1 MMTQSRFYSLL
12 HDVYNILSLHRYI
25 GATTPKLLPL
35 KKDFLWRNTTVVR
48 DCMPQ
53 NFFRFMNTYFYPTKH
68 GCICLNIQY
77 FDRKNNSKT
86 QIKEFSH
93 RSFQLHEFTNFISF
107 PTNIIIIEMI
117 YSFFLAFFF
126 RDEMG

>member
-1 MMTQSRFYSLL
+1 MTQSRFYSLL

-25 GATTPKLLPL
+25 GATTPKPLPL

-77 FDRKNNSKT
+77 FDRKKINLIDLFSFISKD
-86 QIKEFSH
+86 K
-93 RSFQLHEFTNFISF
+93 LHEFTNFMSF
-107 PTNIIIIEMI
+107 PKI
-117 YSFFLAFFF
+117 SKS
-126 RDEMG
+126 